1 MVKCNILINEEG
13 YDILETKLLML
24 YIENKYLSSKCR
36 FLMLFFYE

>member
-24 YIENKYLSSKCR
+24 YIENKYFISKCR

>member
-13 YDILETKLLML
+13 YDILETLLML
-24 YIENKYLSSKCR
+24 YIENKYLISKCR